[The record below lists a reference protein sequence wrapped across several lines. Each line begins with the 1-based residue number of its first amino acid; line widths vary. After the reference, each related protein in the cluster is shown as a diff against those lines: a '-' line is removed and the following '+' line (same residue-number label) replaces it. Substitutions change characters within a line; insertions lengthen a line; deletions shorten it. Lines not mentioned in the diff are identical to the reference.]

1 MAKPEPRCGTC
12 LRPVFVPRPPTGTN
26 PDPLRHCPRALTE
39 PLSPESQQIY
49 TVCCLVVG
57 IAARDAQLDRARALL
72 ARVGQ
77 TLDDAIDQLPAEV
90 TDAG

>member
-1 MAKPEPRCGTC
+1 MAKPEPRCQTC
-12 LRPVFVPRPPTGTN
+12 LRPEFVARPPTATK

-39 PLSPESQQIY
+39 PLSIESQQVYI
-49 TVCCLVVG
+49 VACLVIGVV
-57 IAARDAQLDRARALL
+57 ARDTQLERARELL

-90 TDAG
+90 IDA